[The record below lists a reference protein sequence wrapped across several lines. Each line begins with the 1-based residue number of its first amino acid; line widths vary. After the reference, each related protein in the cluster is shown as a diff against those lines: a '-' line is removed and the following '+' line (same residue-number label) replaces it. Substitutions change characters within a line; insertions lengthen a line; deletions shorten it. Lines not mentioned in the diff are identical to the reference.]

1 MQVSEKIKAL
11 PLDKRKRVLY
21 KIAEIYS
28 DDEELLNFIDNLQWE
43 TQVNFVCDVLFSGKE
58 NREKLWTET
67 DIEVKHMLGQL
78 QQENMKANLLLLE
91 IQEFIKNQ
99 EDENILDIEKA
110 LDDAF
115 DFSD

>member
-1 MQVSEKIKAL
+1 
-11 PLDKRKRVLY
+11 
-21 KIAEIYS
+21 
-28 DDEELLNFIDNLQWE
+28 
-43 TQVNFVCDVLFSGKE
+43 VNFVCDVLFSGKE